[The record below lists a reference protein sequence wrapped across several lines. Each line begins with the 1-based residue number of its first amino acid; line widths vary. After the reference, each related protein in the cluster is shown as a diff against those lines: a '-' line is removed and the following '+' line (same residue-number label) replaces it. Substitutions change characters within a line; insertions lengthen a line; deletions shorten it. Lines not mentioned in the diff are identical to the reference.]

1 MDEIEYKRNCLLKR
15 RGQLL
20 VELSS
25 IDEELEQITNIGL
38 EDDLIQAEEK
48 HVRQS

>member
-25 IDEELEQITNIGL
+25 IDEELEEIANSGL
-38 EDDLIQAEEK
+38 EDDLIQAEK
-48 HVRQS
+48 RHVRR